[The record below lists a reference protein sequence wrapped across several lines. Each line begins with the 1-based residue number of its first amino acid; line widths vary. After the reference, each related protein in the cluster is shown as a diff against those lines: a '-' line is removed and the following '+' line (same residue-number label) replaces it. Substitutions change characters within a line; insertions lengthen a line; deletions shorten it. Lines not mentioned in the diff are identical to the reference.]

1 MICDIAEFKFR
12 YLHKV
17 QTFERITRSH
27 QETSELQYHPKKI
40 PQIHKILEK
49 EYVVHVFGL
58 SCYTYR
64 FKIREKHN
72 LCFTLFRYFIHLS
85 RQRFVEK
92 HYRNNN
98 NTALANEYIN
108 EAMEIKTKTD

>member
-17 QTFERITRSH
+17 QTFERIIRSY
-27 QETSELQYHPKKI
+27 QETSELQYHPKRI
-40 PQIHKILEK
+40 PQIHKILEE

-64 FKIREKHN
+64 FKIREKTQLMFHVIQVFHSSKPTKI
-72 LCFTLFRYFIHLS
+72 CR
-85 RQRFVEK
+85 K
-92 HYRNNN
+92 
-98 NTALANEYIN
+98 ALQ
-108 EAMEIKTKTD
+108 K